1 MTGAARSRTIFGNA
15 CATDGGTAV
24 HRSWGVS
31 RMKFVFF
38 CCPPIFLVRIYVAV
52 KSCALSGAC
61 DNLSLGAGLHTKG

>member
-1 MTGAARSRTIFGNA
+1 MTGDARSGTIFGNA

-31 RMKFVFF
+31 RMKFVSF
-38 CCPPIFLVRIYVAV
+38 CGPPFFLVRIYVAV

-61 DNLSLGAGLHTKG
+61 DNPSLAAELHTKG